1 MPYVQK
7 ADDKLSK
14 KTAVEVLIVDGFF
27 KNRETVFDTFLSL
40 SVLSFVDIHDPHMPL
55 DN

>member
-14 KTAVEVLIVDGFF
+14 KTAVEVLIVDGF
-27 KNRETVFDTFLSL
+27 KKKGNCL
-40 SVLSFVDIHDPHMPL
+40 
-55 DN
+55 